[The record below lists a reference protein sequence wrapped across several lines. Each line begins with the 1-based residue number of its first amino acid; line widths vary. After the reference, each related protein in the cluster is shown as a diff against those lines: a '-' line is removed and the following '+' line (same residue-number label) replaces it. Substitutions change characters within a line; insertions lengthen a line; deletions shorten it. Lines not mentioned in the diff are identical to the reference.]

1 MANLLSATVQLRG
14 SDAPQCLSLT
24 VTDIK
29 KHDPTFFK
37 GKK

>member
-1 MANLLSATVQLRG
+1 VQLRG

-29 KHDPTFFK
+29 KQDTDFFK
-37 GKK
+37 AKK